1 MNIFV
6 GITLLVVGLFLIM
19 ARKDVRIR
27 KFCLEFTEGKDCLD
41 DQKFSNYILPVGII
55 LILGGFFAIFA
66 TAFKQ
71 VLGSVLVIIGVV
83 SLFHKYNESVMDF
96 IGRFFDHKYLN
107 MINNILMWPVK
118 TVRDLYIIKS
128 DTSNSWLTKIMGLPL
143 VVVGLLTIMMPLPWF
158 YVASIIFIALGFALT
173 WKKDLQQNV
182 SEAII
187 MGHSMSNESFAVM
200 IFVDGPG
207 NTSPENRVIV
217 QKGGSLTISFTPDPG
232 CAVKTVFIDGMPT
245 QGYNREANSY
255 TFSNVTEKHAI
266 RVEFASPSGNA

>member
-1 MNIFV
+1 
-6 GITLLVVGLFLIM
+6 
-19 ARKDVRIR
+19 
-27 KFCLEFTEGKDCLD
+27 
-41 DQKFSNYILPVGII
+41 
-55 LILGGFFAIFA
+55 
-66 TAFKQ
+66 
-71 VLGSVLVIIGVV
+71 
-83 SLFHKYNESVMDF
+83 
-96 IGRFFDHKYLN
+96 
-107 MINNILMWPVK
+107 
-118 TVRDLYIIKS
+118 
-128 DTSNSWLTKIMGLPL
+128 MGLPL